1 MRIRGDALEL
11 AFRVV
16 LSCPCPVTAEQ
27 EAAVFERLRGL
38 AADEVVDYSPVLAEF
53 DSTDT
58 PFHGLAAFVSWTAED
73 DDPVIERHH
82 VLRCNAS
89 SYHWE
94 LAAATLSGKTRI
106 VSSISSYLLSHTIL
120 PVELDAGGHGRARAR
135 YEYAG
140 GVADFDNIFLP
151 PEYDPRAAPLWAF
164 HLGAV
169 LSPLTDA
176 EGALVSRLGEAN
188 DQLVLH
194 RGHVERVDYADFEL
208 QGDYA
213 DFCRRRHGQFWGA
226 AAPAC

>member
-1 MRIRGDALEL
+1 MRIRGEALEL

-16 LSCPCPVTAEQ
+16 LSCPCPVTPEQ
-27 EAAVFERLRGL
+27 EARVFGHLRDM
-38 AADEVVDYSPVLAEF
+38 AADEVADYAPVLAVF

-58 PFHGLAAFVSWTAED
+58 PFHGLAAFTSWTAED

-94 LAAATLSGKTRI
+94 LAAATLSGKARI

-120 PVELDAGGHGRARAR
+120 PVSVVAGEGDAPTAHYR
-135 YEYAG
+135 YEG
-140 GVADFDNIFLP
+140 GAAVFDNVFLP
-151 PEYDPRAAPLWAF
+151 PEYDPPASALWAF

-169 LSPLTDA
+169 LSPLSAA
-176 EGALVSRLGEAN
+176 EAALVSRLNEAN

-194 RGHVERVDYADFEL
+194 RSRVTRVDYADFEL

-213 DFCRRRHGQFWGA
+213 GFCRRRHARFWGGGDA
-226 AAPAC
+226 D